1 MAFKDLF
8 TKKKNTTD
16 NPASSCCNVE
26 IVPDDQPEQSDAQPQ
41 TSSTAGRDTP
51 EASDSST

>member
-1 MAFKDLF
+1 MAYKDLF

-26 IVPDDQPEQSDAQPQ
+26 IVPDDQPDQSDQQAE
-41 TSSTAGRDTP
+41 P
-51 EASDSST
+51 EDSNTTQGQ

>member
-8 TKKKNTTD
+8 AKKNTTD

-26 IVPDDQPEQSDAQPQ
+26 IVPDDRPEQPDAQPLAAEDGDAAQ
-41 TSSTAGRDTP
+41 GQ
-51 EASDSST
+51 

>member
-26 IVPDDQPEQSDAQPQ
+26 IAPDDQPEQSASQSQAADA
-41 TSSTAGRDTP
+41 R
-51 EASDSST
+51 DSSQGQ

>member
-1 MAFKDLF
+1 MSFKDLF

-26 IVPDDQPEQSDAQPQ
+26 IVPDDPPSNESDAGD
-41 TSSTAGRDTP
+41 STQGHQA
-51 EASDSST
+51 

>member
-8 TKKKNTTD
+8 TKKNTAD

-26 IVPDDQPEQSDAQPQ
+26 IVPDDQPEQSDQQTETDDGNTAQGQ
-41 TSSTAGRDTP
+41 
-51 EASDSST
+51 